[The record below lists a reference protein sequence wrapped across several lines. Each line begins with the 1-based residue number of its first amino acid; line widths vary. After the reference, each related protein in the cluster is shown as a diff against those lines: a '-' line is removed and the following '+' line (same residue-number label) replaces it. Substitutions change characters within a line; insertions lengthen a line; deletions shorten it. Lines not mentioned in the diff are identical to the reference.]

1 MIPRWIFYGKDAIR
15 YVYKGKEL
23 LYVSVENK
31 YSKANENALFKNAS
45 DLCSYWS
52 KCCGIEFEEKV
63 IHETELEKARSSVN
77 KIGEIFGVKND
88 TKLRVGKILL
98 SDNEK
103 INYEKLADLNKGQSE
118 SLKTANESSI
128 DNNPFIVSKSKTL
141 LYSQKLLRHTV
152 TNGKLKTDSKSRKA
166 KSQTL
171 SNKTN
176 TSLIN
181 SSNLYGQKLMRSMS
195 DSLDCLSISRSKSD
209 VAKTLSKPEK
219 ATFNNLTLLRNNGA
233 SVFSQKKYRLQF
245 KNKNHMEARVG
256 INNSV
261 IEQSTFTNSA
271 LIRKN
276 DSGEIKESV
285 NIITITNA
293 MAKSINPPNQPI
305 TAKST
310 TFSKNKMNK
319 VSCRSMAASIK
330 SNIYHNVSIDKQS
343 SEHIWTAPEKIG
355 STLVLSSVYKV
366 ERIGNTL
373 ILE

>member
-1 MIPRWIFYGKDAIR
+1 MIPRWIFYGKDAIQ

-45 DLCSYWS
+45 DLCSYLS
-52 KCCGIEFEEKV
+52 KRCGIEFEEKV

-103 INYEKLADLNKGQSE
+103 INYEKLAELNKGQSE
-118 SLKTANESSI
+118 SLKTENESYI
-128 DNNPFIVSKSKTL
+128 DHNPFIASKNKTL

-176 TSLIN
+176 MSLIN

-195 DSLDCLSISRSKSD
+195 DSLDFISISRSKSD
-209 VAKTLSKPEK
+209 IAKTMSKSEN
-219 ATFNNLTLLRNNGA
+219 ATFDILTLLRNNGG
-233 SVFSQKKYRLQF
+233 SVFHQKKYRIQF
-245 KNKNHMEARVG
+245 QNKHNLGTHAG
-256 INNSV
+256 INSSA
-261 IEQSTFTNSA
+261 IDKSMFTNSA

-285 NIITITNA
+285 NIITLANA

-319 VSCRSMAASIK
+319 ATCRSMTASIK
-330 SNIYHNVSIDKQS
+330 SIIGHNVNIDKQS

>member
-1 MIPRWIFYGKDAIR
+1 MIPRWIFYGKDAIQ

-31 YSKANENALFKNAS
+31 YSKINENTLFKNAS
-45 DLCSYWS
+45 DLCSYLS

-63 IHETELEKARSSVN
+63 IYETELEKARSSVN

-98 SDNEK
+98 SDTEK
-103 INYEKLADLNKGQSE
+103 INYEKLAELNKGQSE
-118 SLKTANESSI
+118 SLKTANESSV
-128 DNNPFIVSKSKTL
+128 DHNPFIVSKNKTL

-166 KSQTL
+166 KSQIL
-171 SNKTN
+171 YDKTN
-176 TSLIN
+176 MSLIN

-195 DSLDCLSISRSKSD
+195 DSLDFLSISRSQSD
-209 VAKTLSKPEK
+209 VAKTLSKPEN
-219 ATFNNLTLLRNNGA
+219 ATFDNLTLLRNNGGA
-233 SVFSQKKYRLQF
+233 IFHQKKHRIQF
-245 KNKNHMEARVG
+245 QNKHNLETHAG
-256 INNSV
+256 INSSA
-261 IEQSTFTNSA
+261 IEQSMFTNSA
-271 LIRKN
+271 LIIKN

-285 NIITITNA
+285 NIITIANA

-319 VSCRSMAASIK
+319 ATCRSMAASIK
-330 SNIYHNVSIDKQS
+330 SNIDHNVSIDKQS